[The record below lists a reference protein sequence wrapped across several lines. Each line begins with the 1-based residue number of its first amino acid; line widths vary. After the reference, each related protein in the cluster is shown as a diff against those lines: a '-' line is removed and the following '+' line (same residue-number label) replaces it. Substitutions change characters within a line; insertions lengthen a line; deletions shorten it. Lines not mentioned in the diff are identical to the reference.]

1 MDFDVLEGL
10 KQVGQNVY
18 GSTLGA
24 VQTRVETQI
33 NKVIGGGGGSGQR
46 TESNVAVPSLNEVL
60 NGAQGVALNS
70 KSVFGVPIAIAAV
83 AVGVVAII
91 ALRKR

>member
-1 MDFDVLEGL
+1 MDFDILEGL

-33 NKVIGGGGGSGQR
+33 NKVVGGGGSGQR